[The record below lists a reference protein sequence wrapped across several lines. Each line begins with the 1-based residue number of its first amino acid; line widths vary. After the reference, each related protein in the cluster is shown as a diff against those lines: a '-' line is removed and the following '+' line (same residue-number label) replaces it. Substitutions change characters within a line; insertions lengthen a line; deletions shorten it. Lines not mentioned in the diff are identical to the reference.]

1 MKLSSRLFETVST
14 PAAGLAADDDGVLP
28 TLNIA
33 QVLLNI
39 LIAPLAG
46 LWLMTLPFGVV
57 FAMLGHPIL
66 GVGSVLANMLADAL
80 AQSFYRR
87 WLPAAADGDSEVLER
102 RIGLVVAFRALV
114 AIAWPVAAVLLR
126 GNPTDLMFF
135 GVSAAMLISVGVAQ
149 GSLSPRL
156 YWMSA
161 GPILVGMAVV
171 SVAAF
176 PVLAAAGLLVAIG
189 LLAVLLS
196 FMSGGVA
203 RMLGEWADMRERNNR
218 LIERLRAER
227 AEAETAREE
236 ARRATLAKSSFLATM
251 SHEIRTP
258 MNGVLGMAQLLKASA
273 KGQQKGQV
281 DTLIQS
287 GEFLMSILNDILDI
301 SRIDAGKMSIVA
313 APQDPRALAEELVRF
328 WAPTAQAKGLSL
340 TLELA
345 DDLPALVM
353 LDGRRVRQVL
363 FNLIGNALK
372 FTPAGGVTLRLA
384 CETQPCG
391 QVRAQFSVQDTGV
404 GIDPAVLPTL
414 FDSFTQAD
422 ESSERAFGGAGLGLS
437 ICRQLT
443 ELMGGRLW
451 ADSVPGEGS
460 IFHLELLAPLAEAP
474 LAGNAD
480 AAPSPD
486 EAVISLDIL
495 AVDDNPV
502 NLLVLEQVLTAF
514 GHRLARAGSG
524 HEALEQL
531 AVAPVDLVLMDIQ
544 MPGMTGI
551 EAVDRL
557 RKLPGP
563 NRAVP
568 VLAVTADIL
577 SHDRDGLLSL
587 GFSGQVAKPV
597 QIPALLAEITSAV
610 AGAGVEVAPHAAARA

>member
-1 MKLSSRLFETVST
+1 MKLSSHLFVTAS
-14 PAAGLAADDDGVLP
+14 PPGPSLAADEDGVVP
-28 TLNIA
+28 TINVP

-46 LWLMTLPFGVV
+46 LWLVTLPFGVV
-57 FAMLGHPIL
+57 FAVLGHPIL
-66 GVGSVLANMLADAL
+66 GVGSVLTNMLADAL

-87 WLPAAADGDSEVLER
+87 WAPDAADADPGPLER
-102 RIGLVVAFRALV
+102 GIAVVVALRALV
-114 AIAWPVAAVLLR
+114 AIIWPVAAVLVR
-126 GNPTDLMFF
+126 GDPADLMFF
-135 GVSAAMLISVGVAQ
+135 GVTAAMLISVGVAQ

-171 SVAAF
+171 SIAAF
-176 PVLAAAGLLVAIG
+176 PVQAAAGLLVAIG
-189 LLAVLLS
+189 LLATLLS

-203 RMLGEWADMRERNNR
+203 RMLGEWAEMRERNNR

-227 AEAETAREE
+227 AEAEAAREE

-273 KGQQKGQV
+273 RGQQKGQV

-328 WAPTAQAKGLSL
+328 WDPTAQAKGLSL

-345 DDLPALVM
+345 DNLPALVM
-353 LDGRRVRQVL
+353 IDGRRVRQVL

-372 FTPAGGVTLRLA
+372 FTPAGGVTLTLA

-391 QVRAQFSVQDTGV
+391 QISARFSVRDTGV

-437 ICRQLT
+437 ICRQLS
-443 ELMGGRLW
+443 ELMDGRLW
-451 ADSVPGEGS
+451 AESTPGEGS
-460 IFHLELLAPLAEAP
+460 VFHLALTAPVCEPSAANDEAP
-474 LAGNAD
+474 VARPGELD
-480 AAPSPD
+480 AALS
-486 EAVISLDIL
+486 IL

-502 NLLVLEQVLTAF
+502 NLLVLEQILAAF
-514 GHRLARAGSG
+514 GHRISTAASG
-524 HEALEQL
+524 PEALAAL
-531 AVAPVDLVLMDIQ
+531 AITPFDLVLMDVQ

-551 EAVDRL
+551 EALSQL
-557 RKLPGP
+557 RRRPGP
-563 NRAVP
+563 NRDVP
-568 VLAVTADIL
+568 VLAVTADVL
-577 SHDRDGLLSL
+577 THDRHGFMGL
-587 GFSGQVAKPV
+587 GFDGQVSKPV
-597 QIPALLAEITSAV
+597 QVSVLMAEIAGLADRQPDRAV
-610 AGAGVEVAPHAAARA
+610 VA